1 MRPTS
6 KWAEMTELSY
16 AFTKKG
22 AQRVSS
28 DEAKELGVGEFMAR

>member
-16 AFTKKG
+16 TFTKK
-22 AQRVSS
+22 QQKVSS
-28 DEAKELGVGEFMAR
+28 DEAKDLGVGEFMAR

>member
-16 AFTKKG
+16 TFTKKQ
-22 AQRVSS
+22 QRVSG
-28 DEAKELGVGEFMAR
+28 DEAKKFGVGELMAR